1 MMDQILKDVGTFVLA
16 MTLLVLFSGCATLVK
31 GTDQQ
36 LTLTTEKDLEGA
48 TCELTDTKGGKWH
61 VDNTPTTMTVQ
72 KGDGPMTVICRK
84 EGYKTTTVVVDETVA
99 GATLGNV
106 ILGGGIGI
114 LVDAASG
121 AAQRYPDQITVWMEP
136 LEWESEEERV
146 AWNSARDAYEAAQA
160 EKEKEQQYW
169 NEED

>member
-1 MMDQILKDVGTFVLA
+1 MTDQILKFVGKFVFA
-16 MTLLVLFSGCATLVK
+16 MTVLVHLSGCATLVK

-36 LTLTTEKDLEGA
+36 LTLNTEKGLEGA

-61 VDNTPTTMTVQ
+61 VNDTPTTVTVQ

-84 EGYKTTTVVVDETVA
+84 EGHKTTTVVVDETVA
-99 GATLGNV
+99 GATFGNI

-114 LVDAASG
+114 LIDAASG

-160 EKEKEQQYW
+160 EKEKEQQYRHD
-169 NEED
+169 ED